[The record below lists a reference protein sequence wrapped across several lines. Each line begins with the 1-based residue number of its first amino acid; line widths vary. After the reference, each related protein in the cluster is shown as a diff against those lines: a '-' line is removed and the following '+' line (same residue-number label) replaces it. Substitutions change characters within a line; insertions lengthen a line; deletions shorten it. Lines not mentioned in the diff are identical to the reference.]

1 MKTIIIAGTHS
12 GTGKTTVSMG
22 IMAALARRGLT
33 VQPFKVG
40 PDFIDP
46 THHTAITG
54 RYSRNLDT
62 YLMGADG
69 VRTSFAKAARGADVA
84 VIEGVMGLFD
94 GLGVSEE
101 GSTAHVAKIL
111 GAPVVLVID
120 ARGMSRSAAAMVR
133 GFSEFDP
140 GVRLCG
146 VIANLTGSERHVN
159 NIRDNLRESSRVP
172 LFGAL
177 PKAARFQIPG
187 RHLGLHMA
195 HEDNYD
201 INGLSDMAEAG
212 IDIDAMLES
221 AADVDISI
229 PQEDDAASSCA
240 IGVALDSAFCFYYYD
255 TFDAM
260 RSLGARLLFFSP
272 MHDRVP
278 DVDGIYLGGGY
289 PELHAGALEA
299 GPARERIKKLSGN
312 GMPVYGECGAL
323 LYLAGSLETDR
334 AYDMCGALDASSR
347 MTPALQALGYTEATA
362 GNCVMAAGGARIRGH
377 EFHYS
382 LTECARDSRFAYVM
396 HRGKGI
402 ENGKDG
408 LTAHSTLA
416 SYMHTH
422 PAAMSF
428 ERFVG
433 ACRAY
438 RKK

>member
-69 VRTSFAKAARGADVA
+69 VRASFSKAARGADVA

-94 GLGVSEE
+94 GLGVGEE
-101 GSTAHVAKIL
+101 GSTAQVAKIL

-120 ARGMSRSAAAMVR
+120 ARGMSRSAGAVAR
-133 GFSEFDP
+133 GFREFDP
-140 GVRLCG
+140 GVKVCG
-146 VIANLTGSERHVN
+146 VIANRTGSERHAS
-159 NIRDNLRESSRVP
+159 NIRDNINDSQDIP
-172 LFGAL
+172 FFGAL
-177 PKAARFQIPG
+177 PKATRFQIPG

-195 HEDNYD
+195 HEENYD
-201 INGLSDMAEAG
+201 ISGLADMAEASIN
-212 IDIDAMLES
+212 IDGTLES
-221 AADVDISI
+221 AADVDISN
-229 PQEDDAASSCA
+229 PQEDDAEPSCTV
-240 IGVALDSAFCFYYYD
+240 GVALDSAFCFYYYD

-278 DVDGIYLGGGY
+278 DVDGIYMGGGY

-312 GMPVYGECGAL
+312 SLPVYGECGAL

-334 AYDMCGALDASSR
+334 EYKMCGALDSSSR
-347 MTPALQALGYTEATA
+347 MTPTLQALGYTEAA
-362 GNCVMAAGGARIRGH
+362 ASNCIMAAGGTRIRGH

-382 LTECARDSRFAYVM
+382 LTECASDSRFAYVM
-396 HRGKGI
+396 NRGKGI
-402 ENGKDG
+402 EDGKDG
-408 LTAHSTLA
+408 LTAHNTLA

-428 ERFVG
+428 DRFVA